1 MNLNKFLL
9 RKSIQ
14 NEELLL
20 KRLEMNSVFTYND
33 INSENHHFNWS
44 NQIIASFDTSL
55 QLNLMPKYKLKTGQL
70 NYN

>member
-20 KRLEMNSVFTYND
+20 KRLEMNSVFTFND
-33 INSENHHFNWS
+33 INSENHHFN
-44 NQIIASFDTSL
+44 
-55 QLNLMPKYKLKTGQL
+55 
-70 NYN
+70 